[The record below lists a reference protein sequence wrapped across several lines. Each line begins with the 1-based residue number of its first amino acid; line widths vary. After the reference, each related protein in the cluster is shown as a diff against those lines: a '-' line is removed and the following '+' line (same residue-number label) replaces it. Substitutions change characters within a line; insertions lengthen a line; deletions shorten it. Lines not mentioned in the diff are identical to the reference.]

1 MNDRILQL
9 AKRAGFIFWEDEPW
23 KPHGAII
30 DWAAQYDKEMET
42 FSNLMVQRF
51 LDLISDQIISL
62 GYLEDDAG
70 KEAMYDFKEVVKEYF
85 GVKQ

>member
-1 MNDRILQL
+1 MNEQIQEL

-23 KPHGAII
+23 KPDGAII
-30 DWAAQYDKEMET
+30 DWAAQYDKEIET

-51 LDLISDQIISL
+51 LDLIGDQIISL

-70 KEAMYDFKEVVKEYF
+70 KETLYDFKEVVKKYF
-85 GVKQ
+85 GVHR